1 MVIFLLL
8 QYIFKLYSTSKL
20 KATWSHFIAQ
30 QFYYTRTAKDPQFNQ
45 QNYQIFSVYRNW
57 YVSRFAIQR
66 SRSTST
72 STSTTASTTPCVAT
86 SSADREQIATS
97 PEDDNRGIIQFKKI
111 FIYIIN
117 KAPHEVLCHWRWPV
131 TRILV
136 LTTLNVFSC
145 FFVFWNR
152 VCLISFSY
160 LVALRGIFS
169 IRFRIRKDRGCVP
182 KTESDV
188 FVGTSCRMY
197 EKSIENGMTVFLIES
212 YYEGLNFCLE

>member
-1 MVIFLLL
+1 MIYDSRELKKCKVAPRRNLLLYVQSNNFIFIKIVMVIFLLL

-45 QNYQIFSVYRNW
+45 QNYQIFSVYRNR

-97 PEDDNRGIIQFKKI
+97 PEDDNRGSFNLKKYLY
-111 FIYIIN
+111 IYY
-117 KAPHEVLCHWRWPV
+117 K
-131 TRILV
+131 
-136 LTTLNVFSC
+136 
-145 FFVFWNR
+145 
-152 VCLISFSY
+152 
-160 LVALRGIFS
+160 
-169 IRFRIRKDRGCVP
+169 
-182 KTESDV
+182 
-188 FVGTSCRMY
+188 
-197 EKSIENGMTVFLIES
+197 
-212 YYEGLNFCLE
+212 